1 MLIEEWLE
9 KIIWFMEFEWMVGE
23 IREWVRIGI
32 MEVLM
37 NGFIMINDYYFF
49 VDEIVWEVEKMGVR
63 VFIGQIVMDLVD
75 FLYVDLEEGFKF
87 FRCWQE
93 KSEFV
98 MFIFVFYVINIVSLE
113 FMREMVEL
121 LEEINVRIYVYL
133 VQSRIEVKEVKKC
146 YSLNLVEY
154 LK

>member
-1 MLIEEWLE
+1 MIFGLINVYIYVVMVKFRGFGEDMLIEEWLE

-63 VFIGQIVMDLVD
+63 VFIG
-75 FLYVDLEEGFKF
+75 
-87 FRCWQE
+87 
-93 KSEFV
+93 
-98 MFIFVFYVINIVSLE
+98 
-113 FMREMVEL
+113 
-121 LEEINVRIYVYL
+121 
-133 VQSRIEVKEVKKC
+133 
-146 YSLNLVEY
+146 
-154 LK
+154 